1 MSAATARVAGP
12 LAAAAL
18 AACAGCT
25 SAPGGPHDAPA
36 PMRDAGAFEILA
48 SRAPSA
54 ADALRADDIEPLAA
68 GSVRWLTTDGGPP
81 FEVST
86 EEVPPRFERR
96 DPVATRTLART
107 ADGGV
112 ALERQRDASDGA
124 VLVFTGPLVLAPA
137 RLAPGDEPTST
148 SGVITERGQARDNDG
163 GRAQRSLRI
172 ASVDRVRTPL
182 GEFDAVRVDAAL
194 TMKVP
199 LASLRRETS
208 TWVRPGT
215 GPVAVR
221 SDEQVLVMGIVPR
234 NRSETRVRLSATG
247 GAR

>member
-1 MSAATARVAGP
+1 MSARTARVAGLLLVAG
-12 LAAAAL
+12 LAAGGG
-18 AACAGCT
+18 CA
-25 SAPGGPHDAPA
+25 SAPGGPHDVPA
-36 PMRDAGAFEILA
+36 AMRDAGAFEVLA
-48 SRAPSA
+48 SRAPA
-54 ADALRADDIEPLAA
+54 PRDVLRAEDIEPLAA
-68 GSVRWLTTDGGPP
+68 GTVRWMSTDGGQP

-86 EEVPPRFERR
+86 EAVPPRFERR

-112 ALERQRDASDGA
+112 ALERQEDASDGA
-124 VLVFTGPLVLAPA
+124 VLVFTGPLLLAPA
-137 RLAPGDEPTST
+137 ELAPGDEPNST
-148 SGVITERGQARDNDG
+148 SGVITERGTARDNDG

-182 GEFDAVRVDAAL
+182 GEFEAVRVDAAL

-199 LASLRRETS
+199 FASLRRETS

-221 SDEQVLVMGIVPR
+221 SDERVLVMGIVPR
-234 NRSETRVRLSATG
+234 NRSEMRVRLPGTGSA
-247 GAR
+247 R